1 MAYASSF
8 DVAETLVAL
17 GMANEP
23 RRLRI
28 VAQIV
33 IEVSGRLIDLALR
46 ADDPVE
52 AGLLL
57 GELKRMLHDLLG
69 PHLPG

>member
-1 MAYASSF
+1 
-8 DVAETLVAL
+8 
-17 GMANEP
+17 
-23 RRLRI
+23 
-28 VAQIV
+28 
-33 IEVSGRLIDLALR
+33 VSGRLIDLALR
-46 ADDPVE
+46 ADDPAE